1 MNLESLLRNY
11 WPFMGL
17 LLVGL
22 YYLAQR
28 MAPRR
33 KSSQNQFSI
42 GDEIE
47 LSNHG
52 KARISDIH
60 IYEIDAQKY
69 YAEYEIIMGAKSFV
83 SIDDGGVYLTT
94 REIDFKEL
102 ALQEDD
108 IEKLYQGQLKKLIF
122 ENIEYVLEESYEGFF
137 YESSNFSSSD
147 EFFCCEYLNKDSLVM
162 SICMFDN
169 DSVEVSFEQK
179 L

>member
-60 IYEIDAQKY
+60 IYEIDAQKHY
-69 YAEYEIIMGAKSFV
+69 EYEIIMGAKKAS
-83 SIDDGGVYLTT
+83 
-94 REIDFKEL
+94 
-102 ALQEDD
+102 
-108 IEKLYQGQLKKLIF
+108 
-122 ENIEYVLEESYEGFF
+122 
-137 YESSNFSSSD
+137 
-147 EFFCCEYLNKDSLVM
+147 
-162 SICMFDN
+162 
-169 DSVEVSFEQK
+169 
-179 L
+179 